1 MFEQF
6 QRLLAEIKQRYAD
19 KRENLLELEVDYI
32 DSERLVLSGRVLEE
46 SNLEDVRQAVMSLS
60 AQVQVDASAVQVL
73 RGTQT
78 PVLTVWTNLT
88 SLHSAPDF
96 LAEQIN
102 QLLYG
107 RRVEVLIKEQEWAFV
122 RCDDGYLGWT
132 YLPHLSEI
140 APEPA
145 SHLVMAPVGL
155 LRAAPDEGADLLSRI
170 YGGTFVR
177 VVKQEANWALVQ
189 AHFEGWLPQ
198 AELRSLHSIPTS
210 RDQRR
215 AQMVLDARTLV
226 GVPYLWGGVSANGI
240 DCSGFAQLVH
250 RWSGLALRRDADMQM
265 LDGRPLP
272 GEQMHSGDLAFFGEK
287 GERRSITHVGI
298 SLGGWKI
305 IHSSRSRNGVY
316 IDDIQGVP
324 HLRDSFVG
332 ACTYLD

>member
-1 MFEQF
+1 MFEHF

-46 SNLEDVRQAVMSLS
+46 SNLEDVRRAVMSLS
-60 AQVQVDASAVQVL
+60 ALAQVDASAVQVL
-73 RGTQT
+73 RVPQN

-88 SLHSAPDF
+88 SLHNEPDF
-96 LAEQIN
+96 LAEQVS
-102 QLLYG
+102 QLLFG
-107 RRVEVLIKEQEWAFV
+107 RRVEVLIKEQDWAYV

-132 YLPHLSEI
+132 YLPYLGESE
-140 APEPA
+140 PEPA
-145 SHLVMAPVGL
+145 SHLVTAPVGL
-155 LRAAPDEGADLLSRI
+155 LRAAPDEQADLLSRV
-170 YGGTFVR
+170 YGGTYVH
-177 VVKQEANWALVQ
+177 VIKQQENWALVQ
-189 AHFEGWLPQ
+189 AHVEGWLPQ
-198 AELRSLHSIPTS
+198 ADLRSLQSIPTS
-210 RDQRR
+210 GEQRR
-215 AQMVLDARTLV
+215 AQMALDARTLV

-250 RWSGLALRRDADMQM
+250 RWSGLSLRRDADMQM

-272 GEQMHSGDLAFFGEK
+272 GEQMQCGDLAFFGEQ

-316 IDDIQGVP
+316 IDDIQQVP

-332 ACTYLD
+332 ACTYLG

>member
-60 AQVQVDASAVQVL
+60 AQVRVDASAVQVL
-73 RGTQT
+73 RSSQN

-96 LAEQIN
+96 LAEQIS
-102 QLLYG
+102 QLLFG
-107 RRVEVLIKEQEWAFV
+107 RRVEVLIREQEWAFV

-132 YLPHLSEI
+132 YLPHLREI
-140 APEPA
+140 EAETA
-145 SHLVMAPVGL
+145 SHLVTAPVGL
-155 LRAAPDEGADLLSRI
+155 LHAAPDEKADLLSRI
-170 YGGTFVR
+170 YGGTFLR
-177 VVKQEANWALVQ
+177 VLKQQATWALVQ
-189 AHFEGWLPQ
+189 AHYEGWLPQ
-198 AELRSLHSIPTS
+198 ADLRSLHAIPTS
-210 RDQRR
+210 SDQRR
-215 AQMVLDARTLV
+215 AQMVLDARRLV

-250 RWSGLALRRDADMQM
+250 RWSGLTLRRDADIQM
-265 LDGRPLP
+265 LDGHPLP
-272 GEQMHSGDLAFFGEK
+272 GEQMQSGDLAFFGEQ
-287 GERRSITHVGI
+287 GERRSITHVGL

-316 IDDIQGVP
+316 IDDIQQVP

-332 ACTYLD
+332 ACTYLY